1 MDIRIKTNFQF
12 LVSSIQYAPNGELC
26 ITLMSDTATEEKH
39 FEYTANLG
47 SGQAEER
54 PQTSLA
60 EYVRRYVGSSNT
72 RRGGC
77 SFFACVVSDLQSDTA

>member
-1 MDIRIKTNFQF
+1 MNIRIKTNFQF

-54 PQTSLA
+54 PPWRICDPTLVNIRIFNPQHNKTLA
-60 EYVRRYVGSSNT
+60 
-72 RRGGC
+72 
-77 SFFACVVSDLQSDTA
+77 TALMLAD